1 MKPFYLET
9 EFIEKWANVCAVQ
22 DARGHRQLERESGL
36 GLGERWW
43 REGGLGLGGEV
54 VDREGPGFRGEVVHN
69 SVSTTKKKRR
79 PAGFQSVGQLRT
91 VRERSPRCLCRG
103 TLPCTCLLQ

>member
-22 DARGHRQLERESGL
+22 DVRGLRQLERERGL

-43 REGGLGLGGEV
+43 IERGLGLG
-54 VDREGPGFRGEVVHN
+54 DRWWRERGLGLGGEVVHN
-69 SVSTTKKKRR
+69 SVSTTKNKRR
-79 PAGFQSVGQLRT
+79 PAGFQSVGHSYGQ
-91 VRERSPRCLCRG
+91 
-103 TLPCTCLLQ
+103 

>member
-43 REGGLGLGGEV
+43 RERGLGLGGDV
-54 VDREGPGFRGEVVHN
+54 MDREGPGVRRRG
-69 SVSTTKKKRR
+69 
-79 PAGFQSVGQLRT
+79 GG
-91 VRERSPRCLCRG
+91 ERG
-103 TLPCTCLLQ
+103 AWG

>member
-43 REGGLGLGGEV
+43 IERGLGLG
-54 VDREGPGFRGEVVHN
+54 
-69 SVSTTKKKRR
+69 
-79 PAGFQSVGQLRT
+79 
-91 VRERSPRCLCRG
+91 ERW
-103 TLPCTCLLQ
+103 

>member
-43 REGGLGLGGEV
+43 RERGLGV
-54 VDREGPGFRGEVVHN
+54 VPLLPHRAWALALQYQFWTAEGNVSLRMLNLQPRAEGN
-69 SVSTTKKKRR
+69 SLIQ
-79 PAGFQSVGQLRT
+79 G
-91 VRERSPRCLCRG
+91 SP
-103 TLPCTCLLQ
+103 TWW